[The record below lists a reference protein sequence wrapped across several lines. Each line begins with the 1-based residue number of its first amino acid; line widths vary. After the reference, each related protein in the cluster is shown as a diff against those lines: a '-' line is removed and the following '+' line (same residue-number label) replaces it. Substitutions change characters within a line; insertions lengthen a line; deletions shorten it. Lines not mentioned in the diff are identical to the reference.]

1 MGEISDTA
9 DESSGKEPEF
19 DERVRGLVEQVK
31 ADYAT
36 GNQPAD
42 ARGLL
47 VQRMEQ
53 TGVDLPPARLDALVR
68 EIEDTRR

>member
-1 MGEISDTA
+1 MGEISDTL
-9 DESSGKEPEF
+9 DEGAGHEPEF
-19 DERVRGLVEQVK
+19 DERVRGLVDQVK

-36 GNQPAD
+36 GNQSAD

-47 VQRMEQ
+47 EQRLQQ
-53 TGVDLPPARLDALVR
+53 TGLSLAPAEIDSLVR

>member
-1 MGEISDTA
+1 MGEIKDTLN
-9 DESSGKEPEF
+9 EGTGREPDF
-19 DERVRGLVEQVK
+19 NKRVRGLVDQVK

-47 VQRMEQ
+47 QQRLDQ
-53 TGVDLPPARLDALVR
+53 TGLDLAPAEIDALVR
-68 EIEDTRR
+68 EIEDTRS

>member
-1 MGEISDTA
+1 MGEISDTR
-9 DESSGKEPEF
+9 DEGSGIEPEF
-19 DERVRGLVEQVK
+19 NERVRGLVDQVK

-36 GNQPAD
+36 DSDSAD

-47 VQRMEQ
+47 EQRLQQ
-53 TGVDLPPARLDALVR
+53 TGIDLAPDQVDSLVQ

>member
-1 MGEISDTA
+1 MGEISETL
-9 DESSGKEPEF
+9 DEGTGKEPQF
-19 DERVRGLVEQVK
+19 NERVRGLVDQVK

-47 VQRMEQ
+47 EQRLGQ
-53 TGVDLPPARLDALVR
+53 TGLDLAPAEVDALVR

>member
-1 MGEISDTA
+1 MGEISDTL
-9 DESSGKEPEF
+9 DEGTGREPEF
-19 DERVRGLVEQVK
+19 NERVRGLVDQVK

-36 GNQPAD
+36 ANQPGD

-47 VQRMEQ
+47 EQRLQQ
-53 TGVDLPPARLDALVR
+53 TGLDLAPAEVDALVQ

>member
-1 MGEISDTA
+1 MGEISDTL
-9 DESSGKEPEF
+9 DEGTGKEPEF
-19 DERVRGLVEQVK
+19 NERVRGLVDQVK

-42 ARGLL
+42 ARALL
-47 VQRMEQ
+47 EQRLEQ
-53 TGVDLPPARLDALVR
+53 TGLDLAPAEVDALVQ

>member
-1 MGEISDTA
+1 M
-9 DESSGKEPEF
+9 DEASGKEPEVN
-19 DERVRGLVEQVK
+19 ERVRGLVDQVK

-42 ARGLL
+42 ARALL
-47 VQRMEQ
+47 LQRMEQ
-53 TGVDLPPARLDALVR
+53 TGVDLAPAEVDALVR

>member
-1 MGEISDTA
+1 MGEISDTL
-9 DESSGKEPEF
+9 DEGTGKEPQF
-19 DERVRGLVEQVK
+19 NERVRGLVDQVK

-47 VQRMEQ
+47 QQRLDQ
-53 TGVDLPPARLDALVR
+53 TGLDLAPAEVDALVQ

>member
-1 MGEISDTA
+1 MGEISDTM
-9 DESSGKEPEF
+9 DEGSGKEPEA
-19 DERVRGLVEQVK
+19 DERVRGLVDQVK

-42 ARGLL
+42 ARALL
-47 VQRMEQ
+47 LQRMEQ
-53 TGVDLPPARLDALVR
+53 TGVDLAPAEVDALVR